1 MDQAANS
8 QASAGADL
16 SKVKILVVDDHE
28 SMRLIISTMLRAF
41 GFNLLAEAS
50 DGDDAL
56 RKVAAF
62 EPDLIITDLRMPGKG
77 GLELVEALRAGGE
90 DAPRVPVIMV
100 TGHASESVIRAALAA
115 GTDQFLAKPITGR
128 HLAERIRRLA
138 A

>member
-1 MDQAANS
+1 MGQDAGNQATA
-8 QASAGADL
+8 ADL

-56 RKVAAF
+56 RKLAAF

-77 GLELVEALRAGGE
+77 GLELVETLRSRD

-115 GTDQFLAKPITGR
+115 GADQFLAKPITGR